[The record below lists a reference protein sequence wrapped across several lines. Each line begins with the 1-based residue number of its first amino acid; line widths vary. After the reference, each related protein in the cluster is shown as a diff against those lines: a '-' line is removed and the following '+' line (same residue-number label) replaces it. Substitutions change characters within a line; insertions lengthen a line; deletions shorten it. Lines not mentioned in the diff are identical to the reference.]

1 MKKPGRNEP
10 CPCGSGKKYK
20 KCCLNTPK
28 PSAGGTYVYTDLD
41 DLSNQVPGLIKQGK
55 YDEAKEVCRKLREQ
69 YPEQIDGLHRS
80 AELFEA
86 MEDYDK
92 ATTFYNRAA
101 EVAELADG
109 FEQKSVEY
117 FKNKAEQLAGT
128 GKQ

>member
-20 KCCLNTPK
+20 KCCLNAPK
-28 PSAGGTYVYTDLD
+28 PSAGGTFVYTGLD
-41 DLSNQVPGLIKQGK
+41 ILSNKVHELIKQKK
-55 YDEAKEVCRKLREQ
+55 YDEAEEVCRKLLEQ

-86 MEDYDK
+86 MEDYDR
-92 ATTFYNRAA
+92 AITFYNRTA
-101 EVAELADG
+101 EFAEKADG

-117 FKNKAEQLAGT
+117 FRNKAEQLADI